1 MGMDCVIR
9 PYEGTDRQAVDRI
22 ALAAFSPYARHY
34 ADWPAFSARIAR
46 TSELADQ
53 ADLLVAETGGR
64 VAGAVVH
71 VAPGRPRS
79 PIFPED
85 WSVMRMLVVD
95 PACRGQG
102 VGRRLLAGFLE
113 HAVRAGAPVAGL
125 HTSPMMASALRL
137 YTTLGFTRDR
147 DLDPIDGV
155 SYGRYVLPAERL
167 QAALDRLSAWPAE
180 IKA

>member
-1 MGMDCVIR
+1 MIR
-9 PYEGTDRQAVDRI
+9 PYEDADRDAVDRI
-22 ALAAFSPYARHY
+22 ALAAFSVYARHY
-34 ADWPAFSARIAR
+34 ADWPGFSARIAR
-46 TSELADQ
+46 TSGLAGQ

-79 PIFPED
+79 PIFPDD

-102 VGRRLLAGFLE
+102 VGRLLVAGFLR
-113 HAVRAGAPVAGL
+113 HAIRAGAPMAGL

-167 QAALDRLSAWPAE
+167 QAALDCLSAWPPQ